1 MAYDPHDVV
10 SITEEKVLY
19 LTKDTYPL
27 SSFPHFVFSDLQ
39 RVSD

>member
-1 MAYDPHDVV
+1 MACDPNNVV

-39 RVSD
+39 QAID